1 MNTNIDENIDNN
13 SRNQSDMDNEGE
25 KLFDQFFKLNNSKSD
40 SDVLKE
46 NFGIQ
51 QLNHSIPIN

>member
-1 MNTNIDENIDNN
+1 
-13 SRNQSDMDNEGE
+13 MDNEGE

-46 NFGIQ
+46 NFGI
-51 QLNHSIPIN
+51 